1 MQHGQKLVKVIEKYR
16 EKYQKAK
23 VEKKLYAKQS
33 LILQKAVEDIKT
45 VANSKQKTIQ
55 KLSKQIKVIPK
66 DTLIICSVDL
76 RFRSLCNKLFI

>member
-55 KLSKQIKVIPK
+55 KLSKQIIH
-66 DTLIICSVDL
+66 LADL
-76 RFRSLCNKLFI
+76 N

>member
-23 VEKKLYAKQS
+23 VEKKLYEKQS

-45 VANSKQKTIQ
+45 VVNSQQKTIQ
-55 KLSKQIKVIPK
+55 KLSKQIIHL
-66 DTLIICSVDL
+66 TDL
-76 RFRSLCNKLFI
+76 N